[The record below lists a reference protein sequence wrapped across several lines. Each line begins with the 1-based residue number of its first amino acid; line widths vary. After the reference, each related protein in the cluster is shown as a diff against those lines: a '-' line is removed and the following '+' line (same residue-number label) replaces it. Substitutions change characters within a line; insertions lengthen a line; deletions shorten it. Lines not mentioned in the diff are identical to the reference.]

1 MTASVAEPGTRRIC
15 QDTGLALVAGPVS
28 SFRIAR
34 ESYGALAP
42 KPRESTDDPGSWSRY
57 DTIGRTI
64 YSSADR
70 VTAFMELLATY
81 RTDIN
86 AERRALQPAAD
97 AMGKSLDDYW
107 NEIVTEWDESDHM
120 KASWL
125 PRAFRDGRALYTIEY
140 PDGWW
145 IDASATE
152 TIAAIHDLVTG
163 PWPTKD
169 GDSDKPLTLADLT
182 GDDRVL
188 TTAIAAAIREHVQLD
203 DGTLPL
209 GIQFLSKHGR
219 PADGSGLCWA
229 YWMRQVDS
237 GLDEPA
243 KVIRTE
249 PILEDDA
256 AFGAAQVL
264 CKIKSR

>member
-1 MTASVAEPGTRRIC
+1 MTASVAEPDARRIC
-15 QDTGLALVAGPVS
+15 QDTGFALVAGPVS

-42 KPRESTDDPGSWSRY
+42 RPREASDDRASWSRY
-57 DTIGRTI
+57 DTLGRTI

-70 VTAFMELLATY
+70 VTAFMELLASY

-97 AMGKSLDDYW
+97 AMGMTLDAYW
-107 NEIVTEWDESDHM
+107 AEIVAEWDESDHM

-125 PRAFRDGRALYTIEY
+125 PRVFRDGRALYAIEY
-140 PDGWW
+140 PEGWW

-152 TIAAIHDLVTG
+152 TIAAIHDLFVG

-169 GDSDKPLTLADLT
+169 GDSVEPLTLADLT
-182 GDDRVL
+182 GDDRIL
-188 TTAIAAAIREHVQLD
+188 TTAIASAIREHVRLD

-219 PADGSGLCWA
+219 PADGSGVCWA
-229 YWMRQVDS
+229 YWMRQADS

-243 KVIRTE
+243 KVITTE
-249 PILEDDA
+249 PIVEGDPA
-256 AFGAAQVL
+256 YKAAQVF

>member
-1 MTASVAEPGTRRIC
+1 M
-15 QDTGLALVAGPVS
+15 S

-42 KPRESTDDPGSWSRY
+42 RPREASDDPANWSRY
-57 DTIGRTI
+57 DTLGRTI

-70 VTAFMELLATY
+70 VTAFMELLASY

-97 AMGKSLDDYW
+97 AMGMSLDAYW
-107 NEIVTEWDESDHM
+107 ADIVAEWDESGNM

-125 PRAFRDGRALYTIEY
+125 PRVFREGRALYTLEY
-140 PDGWW
+140 PEGWW

-152 TIAAIHDLVTG
+152 TIAAIHDLFSG
-163 PWPTKD
+163 PWPTRD

-182 GDDRVL
+182 GDDRIL
-188 TTAIAAAIREHVQLD
+188 TTVIASAIREHVQLD

-243 KVIRTE
+243 TVIKTE
-249 PILEDDA
+249 PIVDNDPA
-256 AFGAAQVL
+256 YIAAQKF

>member
-42 KPRESTDDPGSWSRY
+42 KPREATDDPGSWSRY

-70 VTAFMELLATY
+70 VTAFMELLASY

-97 AMGKSLDDYW
+97 AVGMSLDDYW
-107 NEIVTEWDESDHM
+107 NDIVSEWDEAGNM
-120 KASWL
+120 KAMWL
-125 PRAFRDGRALYTIEY
+125 PRTFRDGRALYTLQY
-140 PDGWW
+140 PEGWW
-145 IDASATE
+145 IDATATE
-152 TIAAIHDLVTG
+152 TIAAIHDLFTG

-169 GDSDKPLTLADLT
+169 GDSEKPLTLADLT

-188 TTAIAAAIREHVQLD
+188 TTAIAGVIREHVQLD

-209 GIQFLSKHGR
+209 GMQFLSKHGR

-243 KVIRTE
+243 KVLATE
-249 PILEDDA
+249 PILDDDA
-256 AFGAAQVL
+256 AHKAAQVL

>member
-42 KPRESTDDPGSWSRY
+42 KPRESGDDPGSWSRY

-70 VTAFMELLATY
+70 VTAFMELLASY

-97 AMGKSLDDYW
+97 AVGMSLDDYW
-107 NEIVTEWDESDHM
+107 NDIVSEWDEAGNM
-120 KASWL
+120 KAMWL
-125 PRAFRDGRALYTIEY
+125 PRAFRDGRALYTLEY

-152 TIAAIHDLVTG
+152 TIAAIHDLFTG

-169 GDSDKPLTLADLT
+169 GDSEKPLTLADLP

-188 TTAIAAAIREHVQLD
+188 TTAIAGVIREHVQLD

-219 PADGSGLCWA
+219 PTEGSGLCWA

-243 KVIRTE
+243 KVLATE
-249 PILEDDA
+249 PIRDDDA
-256 AFGAAQVL
+256 AYKAAQVH

>member
-42 KPRESTDDPGSWSRY
+42 KPREATDDPGNWSRY
-57 DTIGRTI
+57 DTVGRTI
-64 YSSADR
+64 YSSADK
-70 VTAFMELLATY
+70 VTAFMELLAPY

-97 AMGKSLDDYW
+97 AMGMTLDAYW
-107 NEIVTEWDESDHM
+107 DQIVAEWDEAGNM
-120 KASWL
+120 KAMWL
-125 PRAFRDGRALYTIEY
+125 PRAFREGRALYTLEY

-152 TIAAIHDLVTG
+152 TIAAIHDLFTG

-169 GDSDKPLTLADLT
+169 GDSDQPLTLSDLT

-188 TTAIAAAIREHVQLD
+188 TTAIASAIREHVRLD

-219 PADGSGLCWA
+219 PANGSGVCWA

-237 GLDEPA
+237 GLDEPSR
-243 KVIRTE
+243 VLDTE
-249 PILEDDA
+249 SIEEDSPA
-256 AFGAAQVL
+256 YKAAQVF